1 MLSSERLDST
11 THIGEKY
18 RREEGSGGE
27 IKNMFIEKKIC
38 FRGHV
43 LFEEI
48 VLSLKH

>member
-18 RREEGSGGE
+18 RREEGNEGK
-27 IKNMFIEKKIC
+27 IKNMFMAKKTC